1 VISKFE
7 HLSPTSNLKK
17 NIMNY
22 DHFTFRHIGPRKA
35 EIDQMLKTI
44 GVNSLDELIEKTI
57 PPDILLQSAL
67 PLPEGIS
74 EKEYLDRIAKTGEKN
89 RSYKSLI
96 GMGYYGTIMP
106 PVIQRNILENPAWYT
121 SYTPYQAEISQ
132 GRLEALLNF
141 QTMVT
146 ELTGMELANA
156 SLLDEGTAAAEAMI
170 MMFNSRPK
178 EFVCNNVNRF
188 FVDEN
193 IFPQTL
199 EVIQTR
205 ANALNIDVVT
215 GDIFSMDV
223 SAGIF
228 GCMVQYPS
236 GDGSIRDYSGL
247 TETVHSLGI
256 TLACAADIMSLVMLV
271 PPGKWGADIV
281 VGSTQRFGIPL
292 NYGGPH
298 AAYFACRESY
308 KRYMPGRII
317 GVTVDCE
324 KRPALRMA
332 LQTREQHIKRE
343 RATSNI
349 CTAQALLA
357 TMAGMYAVYHGPE
370 GLKLIASTIHNKA
383 VLLSDYL
390 SQLGFTETNGDFF
403 DTLHIVLPSGLK
415 INALHDEALSNGFNF
430 RYFADGSLGISID
443 ETTSINDIECIAEIF
458 AKIAGKEF
466 NSKTKTVSK
475 QLKSEFLRSD
485 EFMKL
490 SLFSRYRSETEMM
503 RYIKNLER
511 KDYSLV
517 HGMIPLGSCTMKL
530 NAAAEMLALSN
541 GNFGNVHPF
550 VPVDQAQGYH
560 QIFNELADFLKK
572 ITGFPGLSFQPNSGA
587 AGEYAGLLVIK
598 KFHESNNNGK
608 RDVVLIPASAHGTN
622 PASAAM
628 AGFKVVVVNCDE
640 SGNIDIADLKA
651 KAGNHTDSLSALM
664 VTYPSTH
671 GVFEP
676 AIREIAEI
684 VHMAGGQVYMDGAN
698 MNAQVGLTNPACIG
712 ADICHLNLHKTFAIP
727 HGGGGPGVG
736 PIACAAHLE
745 PFLPSH
751 PVIPTSGEK
760 GITAVASAP
769 WGSAG
774 ILCISH
780 AYCCLLGG
788 EGLEYATKIAIL
800 NANYLAARLKD
811 FYKVLYTGKHGFVG
825 HEMILDCRSFKS
837 ISDVTETD
845 IAKRLMDYGFH
856 APTLSFPVHGTLMV
870 EPTESESLQEL
881 DRFASA
887 LISIH
892 SEIQSIVKNGNKA
905 DNLLKNAPHTYH
917 RIVSEEWKHP
927 YSRKEAA
934 LPDEYTERNKFW
946 PSVSRVDDAFGDRNL
961 VCSCAPIDAYR

>member
-1 VISKFE
+1 MKY
-7 HLSPTSNLKK
+7 N
-17 NIMNY
+17 
-22 DHFTFRHIGPRKA
+22 HFAFRHTGPDKD
-35 EIDQMLKTI
+35 EIQNMLQTI
-44 GVNSLDELIEKTI
+44 GVSSLDELINKTI
-57 PPDILLQSAL
+57 PPDILLKNSL

-74 EKEYLDRIAKTGEKN
+74 ERDYAERIGKMAAQNKPF
-89 RSYKSLI
+89 KSLI
-96 GMGYYGTIMP
+96 GMGYYGTVMP
-106 PVIQRNILENPAWYT
+106 AVIQRNILENPAWYT

-141 QTMVT
+141 QTVIL

-170 MMFNSRPK
+170 MLFNARPK
-178 EFVCNNVNRF
+178 EYVCNNVNRF
-188 FVDEN
+188 FVDDN

-199 EVIQTR
+199 EVIRTR
-205 ANALNIDVVT
+205 AEALDIEIVT
-215 GDIFSMDV
+215 GDIFSLNPE
-223 SAGIF
+223 SNIF
-228 GCMVQYPS
+228 GCLVQYPA
-236 GDGSIRDYSGL
+236 GDGKVIDYREVVDKSHK
-247 TETVHSLGI
+247 VGI
-256 TLACAADIMSLVMLV
+256 PVACVADIMSLVMLV
-271 PPGKWGADIV
+271 PPGQWGADVV
-281 VGSTQRFGIPL
+281 VGSSQRFGVPL

-298 AAYFACRESY
+298 AAYFACREAY
-308 KRYMPGRII
+308 KRHMPGRII

-370 GLKLIASTIHNKA
+370 GLKLIASIIHKGA
-383 VLLSDYL
+383 VKL
-390 SQLGFTETNGDFF
+390 SQILGELGFSETNGNFF
-403 DTLHIVLPSGLK
+403 DTLRIVVPDQSNISK
-415 INALHDEALSNGFNF
+415 IKSEALNNGYNF
-430 RYFADGSLGISID
+430 RYFADGSIGISID
-443 ETTSINDIECIAEIF
+443 ETVNDNDIEKIASIF
-458 AKIAGKEF
+458 ARFAGKRISGKQEYE
-466 NSKTKTVSK
+466 SK
-475 QLKSEFLRSD
+475 LDPGFRRND
-485 EFMKL
+485 DFMKL
-490 SLFSRYRSETEMM
+490 SLFHRYHSETEMM

-511 KDYSLV
+511 RDYSLV

-530 NAAAEMLALSN
+530 NAAVEMLTLSN
-541 GNFGNVHPF
+541 SAFANIHPF
-550 VPVDQAQGYH
+550 APADQARGYH
-560 QIFNELADFLKK
+560 MIFEELGDFLKK
-572 ITGFPGLSFQPNSGA
+572 ITGFPGLSYQPNSGA

-598 KFHESNNNGK
+598 KYHRSRNESH

-628 AGFKVVVVNCDE
+628 AGYKVVVVNCDE
-640 SGNIDIADLKA
+640 HGNIDLSDLKVKADLNKDRLA
-651 KAGNHTDSLSALM
+651 ALM

-671 GVFEP
+671 GVFEV
-676 AIREIAEI
+676 AIHEIADI
-684 VHMAGGQVYMDGAN
+684 IHQAGGQVYMDGAN
-698 MNAQVGLTNPACIG
+698 MNAQVGLTNPATIG

-727 HGGGGPGVG
+727 HGGGGPGAG
-736 PIACAAHLE
+736 PIACAQHLV

-751 PVIPTSGEK
+751 PVVQTGGEQ
-760 GITAVASAP
+760 GVTAVSSAP

-788 EGLEYATKIAIL
+788 EGLTYSTKIAIL
-800 NANYLAARLKD
+800 NANYLAARLKQ
-811 FYKVLYTGKHGFVG
+811 YYNVLYTGENGFVG
-825 HEMILDCRSFKS
+825 HEMILDCRGFKS

-892 SEIQSIVKNGNKA
+892 SEIQAIAEKGNKS

-917 RIVSEEWKHP
+917 KITATEWDHP
-927 YSRKEAA
+927 YTRKEAA